1 MNHLKHGSL
10 AAALT
15 AIGVAATL
23 ALTGCASGT
32 TSSGGSTTGTSGAN
46 IAAAKAVVTK
56 YSKLDTTFVAPGA
69 AISNVSSLAGKK
81 VMFIPANGVVP
92 YFDVSLN
99 GIKSALAAAK
109 ITAIEYDAKANPSD
123 AASCLNQVISQGYSA
138 VIIDSLP
145 PVIAEQAFEAVEKAG
160 IPILLLSQ
168 SVPAGS
174 RSNVQATGANY
185 VQLLTIAADVI
196 TVDSKG
202 TANTLGVA
210 VNDSP
215 ITVQWVTQGA
225 QPEFKANCPG
235 CKFNVIYT
243 KTTALQ
249 QLPSLV
255 SAALLKTP
263 ATNYI
268 LPEFGAV
275 LDGSIQG
282 AQNASRTNVKI
293 VSTTAGLDNV
303 QRLKAG
309 TELADVGFDLNAQ
322 GWYASDTLIRM
333 MLKLPVDTSKT
344 VITPRIFTKATVAG
358 LDLTQA
364 GWENSSW
371 YGGTGYQEKLKALWG
386 VN

>member
-1 MNHLKHGSL
+1 MNHLKHRSL
-10 AAALT
+10 TVAVT
-15 AIGVAATL
+15 AIGVAVALTL
-23 ALTGCASGT
+23 AGCSSSTTG
-32 TSSGGSTTGTSGAN
+32 SGGSTASSGGTDVS
-46 IAAAKAVVTK
+46 AAKAVVTK
-56 YSKLDTTFVAPGA
+56 YSTLDTTFVAPGP
-69 AISNVSSLAGKK
+69 AIKGVASLAGKK

-99 GIKSALAAAK
+99 GIKNALATAN
-109 ITAIEYDAKANPSD
+109 ITASECDAKANPSD
-123 AASCLNQVISQGYSA
+123 AASCLGQAISQGYSG

-168 SVPAGS
+168 GVPSGS
-174 RSNVQATGANY
+174 SSNVQATGADYTN
-185 VQLLTIAADVI
+185 LLKIAADVI
-196 TVDSKG
+196 TVDSGGKA
-202 TANTLGVA
+202 TTLAVA

-225 QPEFKANCPG
+225 EPEFKANCPA
-235 CKFNVIYT
+235 CKTRVIYT
-243 KTTALQ
+243 KTTDLQ

-263 ATNYI
+263 ATDYI

-293 VSTTAGLDNV
+293 VSTTAGLDNM

-322 GWYASDTLIRM
+322 GWYATDTLLRM

-344 VITPRIFTKATVAG
+344 VIRPRIFTKATLAG
-358 LDLTQA
+358 LSLTQA
-364 GWENSSW
+364 AWENSSW
-371 YGGTGYQEKLKALWG
+371 YGGTAYQGKLKALWG